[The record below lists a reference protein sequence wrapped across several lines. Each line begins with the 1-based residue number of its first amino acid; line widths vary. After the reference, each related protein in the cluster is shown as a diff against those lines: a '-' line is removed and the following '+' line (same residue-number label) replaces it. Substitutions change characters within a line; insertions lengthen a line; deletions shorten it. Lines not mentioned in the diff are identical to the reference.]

1 LHKAIDAAH
10 LKRHPKFRT
19 LLVSLGSL
27 APYGFNAGFSGAL
40 SHRIQPRV
48 AGKLRDRLRKI
59 LVLSI
64 AAFLLYFARLGRIL
78 IAVSVV
84 ESYPSGVDRLVLIVD
99 YLDAAQLRPAL
110 RARLAAEHG
119 TDDIDGGRR
128 ATPSLERGGTGADFG
143 GG

>member
-1 LHKAIDAAH
+1 L
-10 LKRHPKFRT
+10 
-19 LLVSLGSL
+19 
-27 APYGFNAGFSGAL
+27 
-40 SHRIQPRV
+40 
-48 AGKLRDRLRKI
+48 
-59 LVLSI
+59 
-64 AAFLLYFARLGRIL
+64 RLGVFSQV
-78 IAVSVV
+78 IACPECDEAVKAEKNRRRASDGFVRPLPLSFDA
-84 ESYPSGVDRLVLIVD
+84 EMRAGLGEGYPSGVDRLVLIVD